1 MQLRRK
7 RGTGGNKI
15 NKSESFLLYSR
26 APAAV
31 WLSDQQRE
39 STTQLQGKPEQT
51 CVCKGRQKSVL
62 QPWNAMH
69 SEYNIN
75 FFNVYF
81 LNHRDQ
87 EKLTLI
93 IQQIQTGQVMVTL
106 TGHELNCCLLSEG

>member
-1 MQLRRK
+1 
-7 RGTGGNKI
+7 
-15 NKSESFLLYSR
+15 
-26 APAAV
+26 
-31 WLSDQQRE
+31 
-39 STTQLQGKPEQT
+39 
-51 CVCKGRQKSVL
+51 
-62 QPWNAMH
+62 MH